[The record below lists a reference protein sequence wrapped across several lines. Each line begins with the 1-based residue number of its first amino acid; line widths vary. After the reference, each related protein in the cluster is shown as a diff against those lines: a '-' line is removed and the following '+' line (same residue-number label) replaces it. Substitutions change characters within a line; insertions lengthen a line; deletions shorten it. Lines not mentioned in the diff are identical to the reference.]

1 MNFKRRSTMYK
12 YNREVELMTLRAE
25 AKNQESETITRK
37 PTPEELVT
45 FQAALEKAA
54 KERKKKN
61 GNYHS

>member
-1 MNFKRRSTMYK
+1 MYK

-37 PTPEELVT
+37 PTSEELVT

-61 GNYHS
+61 ENYHS